1 MSAAIACGWQR
12 INILKKWL
20 LLHEIT
26 NNFAQNHFSVFTFC
40 IVQIGS
46 VFKVR
51 TIVTKASKAISRKCN
66 NVKGIHARFV
76 ASSIRKTLKMPI
88 DIWTYLWILGCV
100 TVAVLMVSLSWF
112 LSNDFLVHI
121 AIPCKIESF
130 TTCSTN
136 TMIEDFSPVFLRSNN

>member
-46 VFKVR
+46 VFEVR
-51 TIVTKASKAISRKCN
+51 TSVTKASKAISRKCN

-76 ASSIRKTLKMPI
+76 ASSIRKTLKNAHRYL
-88 DIWTYLWILGCV
+88 DISVDIRLCDRRSTDGKFKLISFKRFFGAHRHSMQNWIIYNMFNQHDDWRLLTFV
-100 TVAVLMVSLSWF
+100 PS
-112 LSNDFLVHI
+112 I
-121 AIPCKIESF
+121 K
-130 TTCSTN
+130 
-136 TMIEDFSPVFLRSNN
+136 